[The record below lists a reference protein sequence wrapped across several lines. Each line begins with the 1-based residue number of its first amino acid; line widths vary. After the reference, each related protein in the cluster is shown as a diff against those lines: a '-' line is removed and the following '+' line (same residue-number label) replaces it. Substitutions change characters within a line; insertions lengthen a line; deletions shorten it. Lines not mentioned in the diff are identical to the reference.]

1 VSCGRSTLP
10 RPCRSA
16 ALSAPP
22 ALLLLA
28 GYVFLRA
35 ALGALLNPPFNGPDE
50 AGHVE
55 YVRSFVE
62 SGGRHVTGV
71 EVRQFPTYYALA
83 ALPWLATSHLA
94 LAERLF
100 ALRLLSAAAGVATTV
115 AVALAAHLLW
125 PHRPLLALAAA
136 SVAAL
141 APGHLYL
148 LASVSNDPLAAAFA
162 SLSVLAALRLG
173 LPVADAQ
180 GGRWQRGRW
189 WLAWLVTSTLAIAT
203 KLTSLP
209 VVLASSGV
217 LLWRHRRDVWRRRWA
232 RALLGA
238 GAVGGLAIYAALLSQ
253 HPTTS
258 LGASLARFWP
268 LAVLRAPVAYW
279 QQGGL
284 AESVRTFWY
293 GYDYEVAWPPA
304 LESALAVAV
313 LGAGLAALAGL
324 ALRGREVPGLLWA
337 AAAVQVAL
345 VVGRYGFG
353 DVLQIAMGGA
363 AQAKAFLPAIV
374 PLSILF
380 VAGLAAAG
388 DRAGLRDDRWLLLG
402 LLAWLLALDGTSLAL
417 GLWHH
422 YRWSQIGF

>member
-1 VSCGRSTLP
+1 MLYGPSTLP
-10 RPCRSA
+10 RACRSA
-16 ALSAPP
+16 GLNPP
-22 ALLLLA
+22 WALLLLA

-71 EVRQFPTYYALA
+71 EARQFPTYYALA

-94 LAERLF
+94 LAERLL
-100 ALRLLSAAAGVATTV
+100 ALRLLSAASGVATTV
-115 AVALAAHLLW
+115 AAALAAHLLW
-125 PHRPLLALAAA
+125 PHRPLLALA
-136 SVAAL
+136 VAAVASL
-141 APGHLYL
+141 APGNLYL
-148 LASVSNDPLAAAFA
+148 LASVSNDPLAIAFA
-162 SLSVLAALRLG
+162 SFSILAALRLA
-173 LPVADAQ
+173 LPGADAQ
-180 GGRWQRGRW
+180 RGPCS
-189 WLAWLVTSTLAIAT
+189 LVWLVTSTLAIAT
-203 KLTSLP
+203 KLTTLP
-209 VVLASSGV
+209 VVLAGAGV
-217 LLWRHRRDVWRRRWA
+217 LLWQHRREVWRRRWA

-238 GAVGGLAIYAALLSQ
+238 SVLGGLAVYAVLLAQ

-258 LGASLARFWP
+258 LGASLARFWL
-268 LAVLRAPVAYW
+268 LALVRAPVAYW

-313 LGAGLAALAGL
+313 LGTGLAALAGL
-324 ALRGREVPGLLWA
+324 ALRGREVPGLLWG

-363 AQAKAFLPAIV
+363 GQAKSFLPAIV

-380 VAGLAAAG
+380 VAGLAGAG

-402 LLAWLLALDGTSLAL
+402 LLAWLLALDGVSLAL